1 MVRDLSHIINII
13 HTRTVNSISRKNTVL
28 PVEKFPSPVLSRKT
42 MLQHLFIYY
51 TLYFL
56 SRGGKFQNFA
66 LTWEQLIFWKTGK
79 GKFRTFVVLGYNVTH
94 NNLIVEVL
102 KAFKVLTQI
111 VTEILEIVELNI
123 EK

>member
-1 MVRDLSHIINII
+1 M
-13 HTRTVNSISRKNTVL
+13 
-28 PVEKFPSPVLSRKT
+28 
-42 MLQHLFIYY
+42 
-51 TLYFL
+51 
-56 SRGGKFQNFA
+56 
-66 LTWEQLIFWKTGK
+66 TWEQLIFWKIGK